1 MRYGF
6 IGCGNMGSAIAKALA
21 HSTQDILLS
30 DRSGKGAALS
40 DSLGCR
46 YGTAKEAAACDY
58 VFLGVKP
65 QGMAAVLQELIP
77 VFQEKKPVLIS
88 MAAGMTVS
96 TIEALASGNL
106 PVIRIM
112 PNTPVAVGKGVIQYC
127 HNALVTD
134 DALQE
139 FLQDLSPAGLL
150 DPIDENLMDAATSVS
165 GCGPAFAYL
174 FLDALAQG
182 GAACGLPLEKATQ
195 YAAQTLIGAAEMVK
209 ATGLS
214 PKELADKVCS
224 PGGSTIEG
232 VKVLENQGL
241 AATVMDCVNA
251 SFERNK
257 QLGKSFPD
265 PSI

>member
-1 MRYGF
+1 MKYGF
-6 IGCGNMGSAIAKALA
+6 IGCGNMASAIAKALA
-21 HSTQDILLS
+21 GPTQDILLS
-30 DRSGKGAALS
+30 DRSGKGAAIA

-46 YGTAKEAAACDY
+46 YGTAEQAANCDF

-65 QGMAAVLQELIP
+65 QGMAAALQELKP

-96 TIEALASGNL
+96 TIEALAGGNL

-127 HNALVTD
+127 HNALVSE
-134 DALQE
+134 DALQV

-174 FLDALAQG
+174 FLDALAQSG
-182 GAACGLPLEKATQ
+182 EDCGLPREKAIQ

-214 PKELADKVCS
+214 PRELADKVCS

-232 VKVLENQGL
+232 VKVLESQGL
-241 AATVMDCVNA
+241 ASTVKDCVSA
-251 SFERNK
+251 SFRRNRE
-257 QLGKSFPD
+257 LGK
-265 PSI
+265 